1 MRMMRGSFT
10 LLLLPQ
16 LHRHPPITLAP
27 VPSMKPMS
35 TTKDQ
40 KRADHSKPEDVM
52 TAATSNHLC
61 AYTHR
66 NSSISTYTKLD
77 TIVDVLMRVG
87 LAVYRV
93 ENLCIFIYT

>member
-52 TAATSNHLC
+52 TAATCNHLC
-61 AYTHR
+61 AYAPKQL
-66 NSSISTYTKLD
+66 N
-77 TIVDVLMRVG
+77 
-87 LAVYRV
+87 
-93 ENLCIFIYT
+93 IYVHQVRHYS